1 MINAYSSIISYQ
13 EDEWED
19 YLNKLALIDIFQPVI
34 NKYKNKNTLKCV
46 IRYIVWAYSV
56 DSEMVVLGDDWKSNK
71 MRIWDAAQVEPI
83 KNLYEE
89 VVLLKSKD
97 VIATIE
103 NWLTWQDVDVF
114 KQLSLLKDLRVQMQL
129 ASLSDIIKSTGE
141 VDYDAKFKCAG
152 YSIELKK
159 MIKDLESELIQNNVR
174 LKEAV
179 KDIKTA
185 SKIRQTVS
193 PENFSR

>member
-13 EDEWED
+13 DDEWEE

-34 NKYKNKNTLKCV
+34 NKYKDKNTLKCV

-56 DSEMVVLGDDWKSNK
+56 DSEMIVLGDDWKSNK
-71 MRIWDAAQVEPI
+71 MRIWEAAQVSPI

-89 VVLLKSKD
+89 LVLLKSKE
-97 VIATIE
+97 VVLTIE
-103 NWLTWQDVDVF
+103 RWLEFGDNDTF
-114 KQLSLLKDLRVQMQL
+114 KQLKILKDLRIEMQL
-129 ASLSDIIKSTGE
+129 SCVSDIKTASGQI
-141 VDYDAKFKCAG
+141 DYDQKFKNAE
-152 YSIELKK
+152 YTIDLKK

-185 SKIRQTVS
+185 SKIKQTVS
-193 PENFSR
+193 PEIFSK